1 MGWYIREVNIY
12 KNGSFEWIFLYIIY
26 GNSKW
31 VVEIITIKIMNTAID
46 KKKIKHHFLWQT
58 LNNNDELNVSLG
70 LTHL

>member
-1 MGWYIREVNIY
+1 
-12 KNGSFEWIFLYIIY
+12 
-26 GNSKW
+26 
-31 VVEIITIKIMNTAID
+31 MNTAID